1 MNWKRDPRLA
11 YVLVNLCT
19 LFWATNFALGRLLRD
34 DIGPF
39 TLTAARFTV
48 AGIVFTGLLLRRP
61 AAERKPGHQW
71 PLLLGMGVTGVF
83 GFGSL
88 LYTGLRTTTATNAS
102 LINGTGPLVI
112 GLLAAL
118 TLGERFGRRQAIGAV
133 ISLAGV
139 AIVVSGGSL
148 EALAHQRLNVG
159 DLLVLAAVVAWG
171 AYSVMSRIVTRTRSA
186 LTATTLSTWFGLPLL
201 WLAAALEWRTRPPT
215 LSLMVMLAAI
225 YIGVFVSGVGYLA
238 WNEGVRR
245 VGPGKAT
252 AFYNMLP
259 VYGTLLGVFL
269 LGEPFGPAQLV
280 GGVLIIGGSLLAVW
294 NDLRRPAPCPAE
306 AEVV

>member
-1 MNWKRDPRLA
+1 MNWRRDPRLA

-48 AGIVFTGLLLRRP
+48 AGVVFTALLLRRP
-61 AAERKPGHQW
+61 AAERIPGRQW

-112 GLLAAL
+112 GILAAL
-118 TLGERFGRRQAIGAV
+118 TLHERFGRRQAIGAL

-139 AIVVSGGSL
+139 ALIVSGGSL
-148 EALAHQRLNVG
+148 AALAHQRLNTGRPAGAGGGG
-159 DLLVLAAVVAWG
+159 DLGRLLRHEPDRHPHTFGADGHGAVHVVWPAVALAG
-171 AYSVMSRIVTRTRSA
+171 R
-186 LTATTLSTWFGLPLL
+186 
-201 WLAAALEWRTRPPT
+201 
-215 LSLMVMLAAI
+215 
-225 YIGVFVSGVGYLA
+225 
-238 WNEGVRR
+238 
-245 VGPGKAT
+245 GPGVAD
-252 AFYNMLP
+252 AY
-259 VYGTLLGVFL
+259 
-269 LGEPFGPAQLV
+269 
-280 GGVLIIGGSLLAVW
+280 
-294 NDLRRPAPCPAE
+294 RRHS
-306 AEVV
+306 VSR

>member
-1 MNWKRDPRLA
+1 MSWRRDPRLA
-11 YVLVNLCT
+11 YLLVNLCT
-19 LFWATNFALGRLLRD
+19 LFWASNFALGRLLRG

-48 AGIVFTGLLLRRP
+48 AGLVFTALLLRRP
-61 AAERKPGHQW
+61 ASERVPGRQW

-112 GLLAAL
+112 GILAAL
-118 TLGERFGRRQAIGAV
+118 TLGERFGRRQALGAL

-139 AIVVSGGSL
+139 ALVVSGGSL
-148 EALAHQRLNVG
+148 VALTHLRLNTG
-159 DLLVLAAVVAWG
+159 DLLVLAAVLAWG
-171 AYSVMSRIVTRTRSA
+171 IYSVLSRVVTRTRSA
-186 LTATTLSTWFGLPLL
+186 LTATALSTWFGLPLL
-201 WLAAALEWRTRPPT
+201 WPAAALEWRTRPPT
-215 LSLMVMLAAI
+215 LSLTVLLAAI
-225 YIGVFVSGVGYLA
+225 YIGVFASVVAYLA

-259 VYGTLLGVFL
+259 VYGTIVGVFFL
-269 LGEPFGPAQLV
+269 NEAFGPPQLV

-294 NDLRRPAPCPAE
+294 NDLRRPLPRTAE
-306 AEVV
+306 AAAT